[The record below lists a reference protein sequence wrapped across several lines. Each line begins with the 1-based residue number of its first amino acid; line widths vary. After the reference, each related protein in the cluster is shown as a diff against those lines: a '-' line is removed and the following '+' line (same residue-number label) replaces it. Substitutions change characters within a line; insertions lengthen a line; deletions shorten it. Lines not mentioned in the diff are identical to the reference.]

1 MKLFDRI
8 RIIHSLIV
16 FTLFTSASAVVAQ
29 ENKSF
34 LGFGVGYNN
43 NMQEI
48 NSTGL
53 NVVGEIPISKG
64 SAFYAN
70 FHWSLGWVHNGGLHL
85 SSNIAAITTF
95 VLLSNDENNSYLAS
109 ETAGILIII
118 PTGITYYLRDSLTSR
133 YGIYLNPLS
142 GDDYNFEIN
151 REVLTYCPEFGFK
164 YMLQL
169 QNKTYFYTS
178 AGCAYTMA
186 VKEGSSAIIPD
197 RYRNSPIFKMTFG
210 LAFFRS
216 NGKRKG
222 DK

>member
-64 SAFYAN
+64 SVFYAN
-70 FHWSLGWVHNGGLHL
+70 FHWSLGWVHNGG
-85 SSNIAAITTF
+85 
-95 VLLSNDENNSYLAS
+95 
-109 ETAGILIII
+109 ILMII
-118 PTGITYYLRDSLTSR
+118 PTGITYYLRDSLTTR

-186 VKEGSSAIIPD
+186 VKEGSSVIIPD

-216 NGKRKG
+216 NENRKG
-222 DK
+222 YK